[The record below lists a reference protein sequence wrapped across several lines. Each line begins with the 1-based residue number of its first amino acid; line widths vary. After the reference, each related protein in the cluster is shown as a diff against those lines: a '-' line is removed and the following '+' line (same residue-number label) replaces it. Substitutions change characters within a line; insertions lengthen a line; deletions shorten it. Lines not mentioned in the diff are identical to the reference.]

1 MGVTNHLLN
10 GMILQEET
18 LPEIHESTARTTF
31 QRHVCTKKRHFTEDF
46 RMWIFVEDIQ
56 RS

>member
-18 LPEIHESTARTTF
+18 LPEIHESTARYHVVK
-31 QRHVCTKKRHFTEDF
+31 RHVCTKKRHFTEDF
-46 RMWIFVEDIQ
+46 RMWTFVEDTL
-56 RS
+56 